1 MVQEKTLMLRM
12 RQLLF
17 LALIMGVAFAPI
29 YAQKREP
36 GKVKTLVIDP
46 GHGGDKPG
54 AISKDLKEKDL
65 VLDVGLKFGKLVEK
79 HLPDVK
85 VIYTRTTDVDI
96 TLAERANMANRAK
109 ADLFISVH
117 ANSHPKPGPSGVET
131 FVMGLSQSK
140 ANLEVAKKEN
150 ADILLESDYAK
161 NTAYQGFDPNSP
173 ESYVMFAMY
182 QSAYLS
188 KSLDF
193 ANYIQSQYKS
203 NLRSIDRG
211 VKQAELF
218 VIYKTAMPAV
228 LTEIGFISNP
238 EERAFLM
245 TDAGR
250 EKIAMS
256 LYNAFASYK
265 AHEEGTQPQL
275 IKSYNDP
282 VAGAEI
288 ASNTISNEAE
298 SKTQADEEAAIAKA
312 AQEKAKAQEEAH
324 AKAEAAQREA
334 DEQERI
340 KAETAQ
346 REAEERAAREAQ
358 IKAEET
364 AREAEAKEKAEK
376 EAAEAEAKRIAE
388 AAEREKAEQ
397 ERLAK
402 EAEQSTPAA
411 ATTPQ
416 PKVSYRIQFLQSEKL
431 LPAGDKQLKGLDNY
445 TYYQTGST
453 YNYMW
458 GSTTTIE
465 AARALQSDVRNK
477 GFKDAFVVAF
487 ADGKRISL
495 QKARQILMEGGIK

>member
-1 MVQEKTLMLRM
+1 MVQEKTLILRM

-54 AISKDLKEKDL
+54 AICKDLKEKDL
-65 VLDVGLKFGKLVEK
+65 VLAVGLKFGKLVEK

-96 TLAERANMANRAK
+96 TLAERANIANRAK

-117 ANSHPKPGPSGVET
+117 ANSHPKPEPSGVET

-161 NTAYQGFDPNSP
+161 NNAYQGFDPNSP

-238 EERAFLM
+238 EERAFLL

-265 AHEEGTQPQL
+265 AHEEGTQPRL
-275 IKSYNDP
+275 INSYNDA
-282 VAGAEI
+282 VAGSEI
-288 ASNTISNEAE
+288 ASNTEDEA
-298 SKTQADEEAAIAKA
+298 KAQADEKAAI
-312 AQEKAKAQEEAH
+312 

-334 DEQERI
+334 DEQARI
-340 KAETAQ
+340 KAEAAQ
-346 REAEERAAREAQ
+346 REAEELAAREAQ
-358 IKAEET
+358 SKAEET
-364 AREAEAKEKAEK
+364 AREAEAKEKAER
-376 EAAEAEAKRIAE
+376 EAAEAEAKRRAE

-402 EAEQSTPAA
+402 EAEQASQPAL
-411 ATTPQ
+411 TTPPEPQ
-416 PKVSYRIQFLQSEKL
+416 IKVSYRVQFLQSDRL

>member
-1 MVQEKTLMLRM
+1 MTL
-12 RQLLF
+12 
-17 LALIMGVAFAPI
+17 IVGVAFAPI

-46 GHGGDKPG
+46 GHGGIKPG
-54 AISKDLKEKDL
+54 AISKDLQEKEL
-65 VLDVGLKFGKLVEK
+65 TLAVGLRFGKLVEK

-96 TLAERANMANRAK
+96 TLAERANIANRAK
-109 ADLFISVH
+109 ADLFISIH
-117 ANSHPKPGPSGVET
+117 ANSHPKADPKGVET
-131 FVMGLSQSK
+131 FVMGLSQTK

-161 NTAYQGFDPNSP
+161 NNAYQGFDPNSP

-193 ANYIQSQYKS
+193 ANYIQSQYKA

-228 LTEIGFISNP
+228 LTEIGFVSNP
-238 EERAFLM
+238 EERAFLLS
-245 TDAGR
+245 DAGR
-250 EKIAMS
+250 EKIAVC

-265 AHEEGTQPQL
+265 AHEEGTQPHL
-275 IKSYNDP
+275 IKSYDDP
-282 VAGAEI
+282 VSSDAEDEVPVTNEP
-288 ASNTISNEAE
+288 ASKASAE
-298 SKTQADEEAAIAKA
+298 EEALAQA
-312 AQEKAKAQEEAH
+312 ANDIKSEEKAKEEARS
-324 AKAEAAQREA
+324 KAEAEQREA
-334 DEQERI
+334 DE
-340 KAETAQ
+340 KAT
-346 REAEERAAREAQ
+346 REMQAEQQA
-358 IKAEET
+358 
-364 AREAEAKEKAEK
+364 AEAKQRA
-376 EAAEAEAKRIAE
+376 EAAEQERL
-388 AAEREKAEQ
+388 EREKAERERAEQ
-397 ERLAK
+397 ERQAK
-402 EAEQSTPAA
+402 EAEQISQQNQPAA
-411 ATTPQ
+411 TETK
-416 PKVSYRIQFLQSEKL
+416 PKVSYRVQFLQSDRL
-431 LPAGDKQLKGLDNY
+431 LPAGDKLLKGLDNY
-445 TYYQTGST
+445 TYYLSGST